1 MKMKTIL
8 FVLFLLSV
16 VSARSQS
23 LEGTYMALELNHLT
37 IDTSGQVSFFGLDS
51 FPKTVWFHEVRIT
64 IKGDSVSASK
74 SPVYF
79 RNGEKVYSSSDGGFL
94 YYKGVIRKNNDVYIT
109 NAKLVDFD
117 YIGFSTFNP
126 PMSSKG
132 DQHQNINL
140 AKFKK
145 YKNKDGIEV
154 YLPKD
159 ILSQNYIIRYD
170 KSGIWVNNLFFISV
184 K

>member
-1 MKMKTIL
+1 MKRIL
-8 FVLFLLSV
+8 FALFLFSV
-16 VSARSQS
+16 ISARSQS
-23 LEGTYMALELNHLT
+23 LEGTYMALELNNLT

-117 YIGFSTFNP
+117 YMGFSTFNP
-126 PMSSKG
+126 PKSSKG
-132 DQHQNINL
+132 DQNINL

-145 YKNKDGIEV
+145 RKNKDGIEV

-159 ILSQNYIIRYD
+159 ILSQNYMIKYD
-170 KSGIWVNNLFFISV
+170 KNGIWVNNLFFIRV